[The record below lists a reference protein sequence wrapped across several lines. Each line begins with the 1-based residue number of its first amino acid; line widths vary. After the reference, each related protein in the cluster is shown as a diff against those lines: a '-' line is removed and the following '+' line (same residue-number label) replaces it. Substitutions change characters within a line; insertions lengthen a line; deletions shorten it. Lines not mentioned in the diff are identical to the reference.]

1 MKVNACI
8 YQGRGMHTLNANG
21 KGFNC
26 FLKGKWGSRLN
37 LFSTIF
43 SPHEMKL
50 RGDFQGRHILSKLN
64 GLNRSKLVFYG
75 VSLLAM
81 EVEFKDFSRDRLFWR
96 FFGFSGLLTIVR
108 IVWPDKRASK
118 DQTAYFCYTKEL

>member
-1 MKVNACI
+1 
-8 YQGRGMHTLNANG
+8 
-21 KGFNC
+21 
-26 FLKGKWGSRLN
+26 
-37 LFSTIF
+37 
-43 SPHEMKL
+43 MKL

-75 VSLLAM
+75 VSLLAV
-81 EVEFKDFSRDRLFWR
+81 EVKFRDFSRDRLFWR

-118 DQTAYFCYTKEL
+118 DQTASFCYTKEL